1 MSRGAVFRVGVFA
14 AILAAAALGWWL
26 LEGRLDPAAVETVI
40 GELGWLAPV
49 VFAAAFALAT
59 VLFLP
64 GSIFGLAGG
73 ILFGPLW
80 GTVWNLVGGTLGA
93 TVAFFLARFI
103 AGDWLA
109 ARAQGRFKRVLSGVE
124 AEGWRFVALA
134 RLVPVIPF
142 NALNYALGLTRI
154 PISQYVL
161 ATLVCMLPGTAAYA
175 WLGYAGKAA
184 LQGNNDALRYGV
196 LGIAA
201 LALVV
206 FAPRLIRRLK
216 QHPAAF
222 VSLRDLKASLTGDQR
237 PLIVDVREPN
247 EFDGPLGHI
256 DGAINVP
263 LAQLPA
269 AWEGLGACAAPV
281 VIVCRTDRRSATAA
295 GMLRARGVENVKVLR
310 GGMEAW
316 SRAGGGIASVDRAS
330 GKVTIDHEA
339 IQSIAGRR

>member
-1 MSRGAVFRVGVFA
+1 MNRGALVRVGV
-14 AILAAAALGWWL
+14 LAAVLAVAALGWWL
-26 LEGRLDPAAVETVI
+26 LEGRLDPAAVETAI
-40 GELGWLAPV
+40 GEPGWLAPV
-49 VFAAAFALAT
+49 IFVGAFALAT

-80 GTVWNLVGGTLGA
+80 GTAWNLAGGTLGA
-93 TVAFFLARFI
+93 TAAFLLARFV
-103 AGDWLA
+103 AGDWIA
-109 ARAQGRFKRVLSGVE
+109 AKAQGRFKTVLSGVE
-124 AEGWRFVALA
+124 AEGWRFVALV

-142 NALNYALGLTRI
+142 NLLNYALGLTRV
-154 PISQYVL
+154 PLSQYAL

-175 WLGYAGKAA
+175 WLGYAGRAA
-184 LQGNNDALRYGV
+184 LQGNSAALRYGV
-196 LGIAA
+196 PGLAA

-216 QHPAAF
+216 QQPVALVCWH
-222 VSLRDLKASLTGDQR
+222 DLKASLTGDRR

-269 AWEGLGACAAPV
+269 ASEDLGACAPPV
-281 VIVCRTDRRSATAA
+281 VVVCRTDKRSARAA
-295 GMLRARGVENVKVLR
+295 GILRARGVENVRVLR

-316 SRAGGGIASVDRAS
+316 SKEAAAG
-330 GKVTIDHEA
+330 
-339 IQSIAGRR
+339 QRRPT

>member
-1 MSRGAVFRVGVFA
+1 MSRGALFRVVVLA
-14 AILAAAALGWWL
+14 AVLAAAALGWWL
-26 LEGRLDPAAVETVI
+26 LEGRLDPAAVETAI
-40 GELGWLAPV
+40 GGLGWLAPV
-49 VFAAAFALAT
+49 IFVGAFALAT

-80 GTVWNLVGGTLGA
+80 GTVWNLVGGTFGA
-93 TVAFFLARFI
+93 TAAFLLARFI
-103 AGDWLA
+103 AGGWIA
-109 ARAQGRFKRVLSGVE
+109 AKTQGRFKKVLLGVE

-142 NALNYALGLTRI
+142 NVLNYALGLTRI
-154 PISQYVL
+154 PLSQYVF
-161 ATLVCMLPGTAAYA
+161 ATLICMLPGTAAYA
-175 WLGYAGKAA
+175 WLGYAGRAA
-184 LQGNNDALRYGV
+184 LQGNGDALRYGV
-196 LGIAA
+196 LGLAA

-216 QHPAAF
+216 RRPAAF
-222 VSLRDLKASLTGDQR
+222 VSLHDLKASLTGDQR

-269 AWEGLGACAAPV
+269 AWDDLGACAPQV
-281 VIVCRTDRRSATAA
+281 VVVCRTDKRSATAA
-295 GMLRARGVENVKVLR
+295 EILRASGVENVRVLR

-316 SRAGGGIASVDRAS
+316 SKGAAAR
-330 GKVTIDHEA
+330 
-339 IQSIAGRR
+339 